1 MYVIRCSK
9 RSQCSYLRK
18 GLACSALRDLAAGFF
33 TCWSAFLIVNIQ
45 PLGNCS
51 SLINLDR
58 MHDLTRNVFDE
69 SSMRY
74 WWMELMRLISMLAA
88 LHVLMT
94 CQFIERSLWQVR
106 PRFKQETNVI
116 KTVLSI
122 SELRQENNDKYQI
135 NFTKCVR
142 YILSS
147 SSFFKIELWLFVQN
161 QFYISALDFV

>member
-9 RSQCSYLRK
+9 RSQCKLLEKRFWRVLLFEIWLR
-18 GLACSALRDLAAGFF
+18 GFF

-58 MHDLTRNVFDE
+58 MHDLTRNVLDE

-116 KTVLSI
+116 KTVLFNQWVTSGEQWQVPNKLHEVRSI
-122 SELRQENNDKYQI
+122 YTFI
-135 NFTKCVR
+135 FF
-142 YILSS
+142 
-147 SSFFKIELWLFVQN
+147 FFKDRAMIICSKPILH
-161 QFYISALDFV
+161 